1 MLSTLLAAAGGFTRP
16 TLDYHALAPEI
27 IVTTTALVV
36 LLIDLFGSRSVKP
49 LLARLTAVGELFTP
63 DAELVLPDPP
73 ASLDPCT
80 AVNGRDA
87 VTAALGRLTGFD
99 ATFHAV
105 VGRIADADPDR
116 AERATGRV
124 ACEAHHVSTGD
135 DGQARDLTWYL
146 HYDDEYALVEG
157 RWLIARRALT
167 IEAITTGPVRKVR
180 S

>member
-1 MLSTLLAAAGGFTRP
+1 MSPTPLTSADRLVLDDLVHRYALLVDQRAFA
-16 TLDYHALAPEI
+16 
-27 IVTTTALVV
+27 
-36 LLIDLFGSRSVKP
+36 
-49 LLARLTAVGELFTP
+49 AVGELFTP

-73 ASLDPCT
+73 AFLDPCT

-180 S
+180 TIEA